1 MKPSFHPPRSLAAP
15 VACLG
20 TLALLVGS
28 ASAQRAWPEP
38 EPRTLGGGLG
48 LVPGDGFG
56 ASVAPLGDFDGN
68 GVPDLIVTAPGDPD
82 GGAVWLLMLGRTG
95 RVLDARKISDTQG
108 GFTGDLA
115 GCGCTFVAADRIGD
129 VDGDGVTDLIVGS
142 PQDFGGPP
150 GSAWVLFL
158 NADGT
163 VKGHV
168 RIGQA
173 SGGFAGMPEE
183 YFGLAVT
190 GLGDLDGDG
199 TPDVA
204 VGGALGAWI
213 LFLEPSGN
221 VRDQRLLQP
230 GVNGFPVLSYPI
242 FLFGLALDALGDF
255 DGDGTLDLVLTGE
268 EWMFEGQ
275 IGHVFLVLLHA
286 DGTLKGVHDIASSDL
301 GIWPVETCPIWYGD
315 NFFGRAVAALGDVDG
330 DGVVDLGVGA
340 PYPGPDGCCTDAGGA
355 WILKLRANGTV
366 RSRREITLDSP
377 PYHLTMHPLDAFG
390 AALASPGD
398 LDGDGRLE
406 LAVGAPRSHGLPD
419 CDYGFVDSPRG
430 SVRVLF
436 RLP

>member
-1 MKPSFHPPRSLAAP
+1 MKLLHPRSL
-15 VACLG
+15 LT
-20 TLALLVGS
+20 TLVPLVGMLVLLAGSS
-28 ASAQRAWPEP
+28 AAQRARPELGS
-38 EPRTLGGGLG
+38 RTLGGGLG
-48 LVPGDGFG
+48 LAPGDLFG

-68 GVPDLIVTAPGDPD
+68 GVPDLVVTAPGDAD
-82 GGAVWLLMLGRTG
+82 RGAIWLLMLGRAG

-115 GCGCTFVAADRIGD
+115 ACGCTFVSADRIGD

-142 PQDFGGPP
+142 PQGFGGPP

-158 NADGT
+158 QADGT

-173 SGGFAGMPEE
+173 SGGFAGTPEE

-199 TPDVA
+199 TPDMA
-204 VGGALGAWI
+204 VGGASSAWI

-230 GVNGFPVLSYPI
+230 GVNGFPVLPYPLY
-242 FLFGLALDALGDF
+242 LFGLALDALGDF
-255 DGDGTLDLVLTGE
+255 DGDGVEDLVLTGD

-275 IGHVFLVLLHA
+275 IGHVFLVLLNA
-286 DGTLKGVHDIASSDL
+286 DGTVKGIHDIASTDL
-301 GIWPVETCPIWYGD
+301 GIWPVDTCPIWYGD

-355 WILKLRANGTV
+355 WILALRTNGTV
-366 RSRREITLDSP
+366 RRQREITLDSP
-377 PYHLTMHPLDAFG
+377 PYHLALHPLDAFG

-406 LAVGAPRSHGLPD
+406 LAVGAPRSHGLAD
-419 CDYGFVDSPRG
+419 CDLGHVDAPRG

-436 RLP
+436 RLR